1 MNNND
6 VTIAKEGKYW
16 LVRIP
21 AINGL
26 TQARNYA
33 EVELMAREY
42 ISLVRDVGI
51 DQVKIA
57 SITVEGV
64 SDAIR
69 QAAEERA
76 LAKELESAASRRVRE
91 AAKSLRT
98 NGVSLVDIGAILG
111 VSHQRVHQLVEA

>member
-1 MNNND
+1 MTSYD

-21 AINGL
+21 AIDGL

-42 ISLVRDVGI
+42 ISLVRDV
-51 DQVKIA
+51 DLAEVSIA
-57 SITVEGV
+57 SVAVEGV
-64 SDAIR
+64 SEVIR

-76 LAKELESAASRRVRE
+76 RAKELESAASRRVRE
-91 AAKSLRT
+91 AAKSLRSS
-98 NGVSLVDIGAILG
+98 GVSLVDIGAILG
-111 VSHQRVHQLVEA
+111 VSHQRVHQLIEV

>member
-1 MNNND
+1 MTSYD

>member
-1 MNNND
+1 MTTYD